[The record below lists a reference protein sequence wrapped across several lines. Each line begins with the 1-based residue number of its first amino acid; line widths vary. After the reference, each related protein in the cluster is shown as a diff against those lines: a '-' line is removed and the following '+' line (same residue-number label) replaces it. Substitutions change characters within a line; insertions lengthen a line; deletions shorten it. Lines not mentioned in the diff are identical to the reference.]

1 MAVSSW
7 LTHSPPPFLSCARHR
22 MVTPLLKGRTSLLGY
37 SFQETL
43 SQTCPEVCLPGDS
56 KHRETDDA
64 D

>member
-1 MAVSSW
+1 
-7 LTHSPPPFLSCARHR
+7 
-22 MVTPLLKGRTSLLGY
+22 MVPPLLKGRTSLLGC

-64 D
+64 N